1 MPRDDRARKLQRSLR
16 TTIAALAIVPLVAVA
31 ADAGTKAGNPAASAT
46 KSTAE
51 APTQQS
57 GLSPAALRGQKLA
70 FDRSMGN
77 CLACHTMKGSDVPSS
92 VGPELKDMKARF
104 PDTKQLYAILY
115 DEETRNPLTVMPP
128 FGKNLILTPQQIN
141 DVIAFLY
148 TE

>member
-1 MPRDDRARKLQRSLR
+1 M
-16 TTIAALAIVPLVAVA
+16 
-31 ADAGTKAGNPAASAT
+31 
-46 KSTAE
+46 E
-51 APTQQS
+51 APAQKS

-77 CLACHTMKGSDVPSS
+77 CLACHTMQGSDVPSS
-92 VGPELKDMKARF
+92 VGPELKDLKARF
-104 PDTKQLYAILY
+104 PDPKELYAILY